1 MPIQPERASRREET
15 STMQA
20 SLTPTAAKELGRSL
34 RFVRHARNLTLRDIA
49 RSASLS
55 PQYVQNIERG
65 ERGTVSEDAYIR
77 FAKALAIPEEI
88 VLDLLMRA
96 RIQSALERRG
106 LQPDQVVFVW
116 RGVEQRLA
124 EQGIDLRTDIAKVV
138 VDILG

>member
-1 MPIQPERASRREET
+1 
-15 STMQA
+15 MQA
-20 SLTPTAAKELGRSL
+20 TLTTTAAKELGRAL

-65 ERGTVSEDAYIR
+65 ERATVSEDAYIR
-77 FAKALAIPEEI
+77 FAKALSIPDEI
-88 VLDLLMRA
+88 VLDLIMRA

-106 LQPDQVVFVW
+106 LSPDQVVFVW

-124 EQGIDLRTDIAKVV
+124 EQGLDLRTDISKVV

>member
-1 MPIQPERASRREET
+1 
-15 STMQA
+15 MQA
-20 SLTPTAAKELGRSL
+20 TLTVTAAKELGRNL

-65 ERGTVSEDAYIR
+65 ERTTVSEDAYVR
-77 FAKALAIPEEI
+77 FARALSIPEDI
-88 VLDLLMRA
+88 VLDLIMRA

-106 LQPDQVVFVW
+106 LSPDQVLFVW

-124 EQGIDLRTDIAKVV
+124 EQGIDLRTDISKVV